1 MQSSKKLI
9 HNFNSNKFKCSVE
22 FIINHRKILDTLNIV
37 PWINNI
43 FGYNQINDSKEIMNI
58 FPLYSYEQFNDFDK
72 EVKGLIEKFKD
83 NKNIYLEIYNEIRSS
98 IAMLDLGIS
107 PIQLFKSPHPERP
120 QIANNSNSMIDL
132 NSSIKNTSKNISG
145 LLNISSSSNNENMK
159 KTEPKTE
166 KKNKEEKIIESFSSI
181 EKFIL
186 KQKSKKYKVLVNNQ
200 TTSIFFI
207 FKKAIIIYNIYKLLN
222 PKKLIIN
229 GPNPEYPVEI
239 KLNNNLVEID
249 STSSKN
255 ICCELMIGFYCICR
269 NDNKTLKFVNYNGKS
284 IFSYLW
290 LCIITSI
297 EIYSCKIIN
306 KNYYSDYKY
315 KLFIGDEEGNLCII
329 CSDFRY
335 NFNNSEIKMVDVK
348 ATKKIKLHKNYI
360 NNILFNERLNI
371 VISSSYNGDICISNA
386 YSLETL
392 NFIQIGK
399 NYSINIIKVSFYDL
413 LYINCYNY
421 INKNYY
427 LKCYTLNGMKVTKLK
442 SENKI
447 INFFINE
454 NVNVFYENKT
464 FDKYSLYDFTKKI
477 SFDKYDNNN
486 NKSIN
491 LWENEIPVKEDY
503 YSDDEKEISQDLEN
517 DNDSSKLVHCN
528 YCNKI
533 KKLINIYDN
542 NQMSL
547 EKL

>member
-1 MQSSKKLI
+1 L
-9 HNFNSNKFKCSVE
+9 
-22 FIINHRKILDTLNIV
+22 
-37 PWINNI
+37 
-43 FGYNQINDSKEIMNI
+43 
-58 FPLYSYEQFNDFDK
+58 
-72 EVKGLIEKFKD
+72 
-83 NKNIYLEIYNEIRSS
+83 
-98 IAMLDLGIS
+98 LDLGIS

-120 QIANNSNSMIDL
+120 QISNNSNLMIDL
-132 NSSIKNTSKNISG
+132 NSSIKNTSKNTSG
-145 LLNISSSSNNENMK
+145 LLNISSNSCNESMK
-159 KTEPKTE
+159 KTEQKAE
-166 KKNKEEKIIESFSSI
+166 KKNKKEKMIESFATI

-186 KQKSKKYKVLVNNQ
+186 KQKSQKYKILVNNQ
-200 TTSIFFI
+200 TMSIFFI
-207 FKKAIIIYNIYKLLN
+207 FKRTIIIYNIYNLLK
-222 PKKLIIN
+222 PKTFLY
-229 GPNPEYPVEI
+229 GEPNIVYPVEI

-255 ICCELMIGFYCICR
+255 ICCELMKGFYCICR
-269 NDNKTLKFVNYNGKS
+269 NDDKTLKFINYNGRS
-284 IFSYLW
+284 NFSYLW

-297 EIYSCKIIN
+297 EIYSRKIIN
-306 KNYYSDYKY
+306 TNYYTDYKY
-315 KLFIGDEEGNLCII
+315 KLFLGDEEGNLCII

-335 NFNNSEIKMVDVK
+335 ILNNSEIKMVDVK
-348 ATKKIKLHKNYI
+348 ATKKIKIHKNYI

-371 VISSSYNGDICISNA
+371 VISSSYNGDIGINNA

-442 SENKI
+442 SKNKI

-454 NVNVFYENKT
+454 NVNIFYENKT
-464 FDKYSLYDFTKKI
+464 FDKYSLYDFTNKI
-477 SFDKYDNNN
+477 SSDKYDNNR

-503 YSDDEKEISQDLEN
+503 YSDDEKDIYQEFDNEN
-517 DNDSSKLVHCN
+517 DASKLVHCN

-533 KKLINIYDN
+533 KKLFNIYDN